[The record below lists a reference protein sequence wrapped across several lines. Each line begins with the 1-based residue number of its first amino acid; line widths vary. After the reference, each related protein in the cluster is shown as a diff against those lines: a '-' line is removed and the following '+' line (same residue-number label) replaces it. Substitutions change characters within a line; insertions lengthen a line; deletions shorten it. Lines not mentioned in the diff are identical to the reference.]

1 MRRYRKEGNPFCY
14 WCGNMEKIT
23 FIRKVAR
30 IGNRLVITMPREL
43 HDKVKH
49 GKYYRVILEPLEDA
63 ETQK

>member
-1 MRRYRKEGNPFCY
+1 
-14 WCGNMEKIT
+14 MEKIT